1 METKLKLVRS
11 KETILNN
18 KKLML
23 TEFKNNMEDIN
34 GLDIL
39 TYNHTNNTV
48 KNIKTGEKVKLKNK
62 YNIEDIYKDNLEI
75 INFCHNN
82 KYVLFVHFLINGF
95 QGPKADKILL
105 NPTENNN
112 IVIQFFY
119 LHQTIDDKLSL
130 RRGTSY
136 KETGYPYIGGIITK
150 DKDVYLFKDE
160 DLENNPI
167 LDESCS
173 YVISEFYSNKNL
185 ISINDLFYGNAPEGL
200 YGEDLNDM
208 IKKSTYPVFGE
219 YVAVSG
225 TKFLNINKQ
234 TFNSFI
240 SHAELTIKDSK
251 NQRKLDVLNSLVNK
265 DISLENFKLMH
276 KEELN
281 KEIPKAA
288 FIEKLSDKIIVI
300 RYLALD
306 DPLKRD
312 LLRVFMFDKEA
323 LSLLLDK
330 DLMLNGKRFKNTG
343 ELLVFNS
350 LSLNNVGFLISKRRS
365 DGFWADMKLG
375 RNIDAWKT
383 DRFYVGKNIDDQ
395 WVDGVV
401 ELIVKKLNL
410 FS

>member
-1 METKLKLVRS
+1 METKLKLIRS

-23 TEFKNNMEDIN
+23 TGFKNNMEDIS

-48 KNIKTGEKVKLKNK
+48 KNIKTGEEVKLKNK

-82 KYVLFVHFLINGF
+82 KYVLFDHFLINGF

-105 NPTENNN
+105 NLTENNN

-136 KETGYPYIGGIITK
+136 KETGYPYIGGVITK

-160 DLENNPI
+160 ALENNPN
-167 LDESCS
+167 LNESCS

-185 ISINDLFYGNAPEGL
+185 ISINDLSYGNTPEGL

-208 IKKSTYPVFGE
+208 IQKSIYPIFGE
-219 YVAVSG
+219 YIAVSG

-265 DISLENFKLMH
+265 DISLENFKLIY

-281 KEIPKAA
+281 NEIPKAA

-300 RYLALD
+300 RYLALN

-312 LLRVFMFDKEA
+312 LLRVFVFDKEA
-323 LSLLLDK
+323 LSLLLNK
-330 DLMLNGKRFKNTG
+330 DLVLNRKGSEG
-343 ELLVFNS
+343 ASELLAVSS

-375 RNIDAWKT
+375 RNIDAWKA

-401 ELIVKKLNL
+401 SLLMKKLNI
-410 FS
+410 S